1 MQTEESGAHSESR
14 ALTDF
19 MTDAYTYTKKKK
31 RVPASLVLI
40 DQWSLN

>member
-19 MTDAYTYTKKKK
+19 MTDAYTYTKK

>member
-19 MTDAYTYTKKKK
+19 MTDAYTYTKKK